1 MAKNTDYLFFCEHCS
16 LPQKIPHYVIQTY
29 FSIEGVPGVYCEH
42 CKELMT
48 IPAYLR
54 KIAKEL

>member
-1 MAKNTDYLFFCEHCS
+1 MEEKVNYLLFCPKCD

-29 FSIEGVPGVYCEH
+29 FSIDGLPGVYCEH
-42 CKELMT
+42 CSELID
-48 IPAYLR
+48 IPNYIR